1 MTFNL
6 KQPSAPHPALPLEYS
21 PRLLE
26 ASDGEHSRHYL
37 LPGKVFA
44 SAQPAAITTIV
55 GSSVVL
61 CVWDSVNWIGGAAHF
76 LLPEAS
82 SIDAGDT
89 KCGNAAGE
97 LLFRMLV
104 DLGAHANCLHAKV
117 FGGLQPAVRFTNS
130 QACLGSRNV
139 DAALKFLTSKKIHLA
154 AKEVAGNAG
163 RKVIFHTDD
172 GMSWSETL

>member
-6 KQPSAPHPALPLEYS
+6 KQSGLTHSALPLEYR
-21 PRLLE
+21 PRLTE
-26 ASDGEHSRHYL
+26 ASDSEHSRHYL

-44 SAQPAAITTIV
+44 SAQPVAITTIV

-61 CVWDSVNWIGGAAHF
+61 CLWDSVNGLGGAAHF

-82 SIDAGDT
+82 PSDPGDT
-89 KCGNAAGE
+89 KCGNASGE
-97 LLFRMLV
+97 LLFRLLI
-104 DLGAHANCLHAKV
+104 DLGAHTNCLQAKI
-117 FGGLQPAVRFTNS
+117 FGGLQPAVRFTSS

-139 DAALKFLTSKKIHLA
+139 DAALKFLTSKKIRLES
-154 AKEVAGNAG
+154 KEVAGNSG

-172 GMSWSETL
+172 GTSWSEAL